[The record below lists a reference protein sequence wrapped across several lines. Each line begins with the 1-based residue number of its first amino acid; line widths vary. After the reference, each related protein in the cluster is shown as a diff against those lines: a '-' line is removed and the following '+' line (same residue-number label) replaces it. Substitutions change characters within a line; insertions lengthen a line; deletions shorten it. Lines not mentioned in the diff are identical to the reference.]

1 MTILHFRISGSDG
14 MSVRRQNVLK
24 KTPSK
29 YQTGLTTA
37 QVERELAKALM
48 NYIRN
53 LADPRRHWW
62 RRHCPL

>member
-1 MTILHFRISGSDG
+1 M
-14 MSVRRQNVLK
+14 LK